1 MNLNLRDITL
11 NRGFAIARRTNKNIC
26 MKYLTEWKKERLNH
40 IRKDILNIIKTK
52 ISIQILKN
60 KKFKIITNMVQINH
74 IQMNI
79 LKILINLTFI
89 TKMTLSML
97 KTINSLKILIK
108 ILYRKLNLLKKII
121 KMIIH
126 KIWD

>member
-1 MNLNLRDITL
+1 
-11 NRGFAIARRTNKNIC
+11 
-26 MKYLTEWKKERLNH
+26 
-40 IRKDILNIIKTK
+40 
-52 ISIQILKN
+52 
-60 KKFKIITNMVQINH
+60 MVQINH

-97 KTINSLKILIK
+97 KTINSLMILIK

-126 KIWD
+126 KI

>member
-1 MNLNLRDITL
+1 
-11 NRGFAIARRTNKNIC
+11 
-26 MKYLTEWKKERLNH
+26 
-40 IRKDILNIIKTK
+40 
-52 ISIQILKN
+52 
-60 KKFKIITNMVQINH
+60 MVQINH

-97 KTINSLKILIK
+97 KTINSLMILIR

-126 KIWD
+126 KI

>member
-1 MNLNLRDITL
+1 
-11 NRGFAIARRTNKNIC
+11 
-26 MKYLTEWKKERLNH
+26 
-40 IRKDILNIIKTK
+40 
-52 ISIQILKN
+52 
-60 KKFKIITNMVQINH
+60 MVQINH

-97 KTINSLKILIK
+97 KTINSLMILIK

-121 KMIIH
+121 KMKIH
-126 KIWD
+126 KI